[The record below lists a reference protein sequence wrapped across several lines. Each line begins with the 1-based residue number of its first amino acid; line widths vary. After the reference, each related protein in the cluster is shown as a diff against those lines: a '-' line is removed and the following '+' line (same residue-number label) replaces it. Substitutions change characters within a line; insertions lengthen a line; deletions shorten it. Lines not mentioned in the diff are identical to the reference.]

1 MSRGSQTIAG
11 PVLRAYSSVSMARYN
26 DPMKWSLWNLM
37 VLAMV
42 GPPLLSAVN
51 SQVRGNTELSSL
63 VILGWLFAIAIL
75 VDRPKSH
82 H

>member
-1 MSRGSQTIAG
+1 MTC
-11 PVLRAYSSVSMARYN
+11 SSPTRNFQPGFEDEQPNRYN

-51 SQVRGNTELSSL
+51 SQVRGSSELGPL
-63 VILGWLFAIAIL
+63 VILGWLFAFAIL

-82 H
+82 R